1 MNEFEREDLREQR
14 ERHKQRMA
22 DFQRGIV
29 ERELTRPLP
38 DPIEKWREKSER
50 ARAERERAK
59 RRLAA
64 PPPAPSPSIDE
75 RIRAFAEAERRYIL
89 SVTSEAIGEFLGG
102 EARKFDGAIG
112 ELRREV
118 AALRASI
125 ADAKMALQTTR
136 GETRSLERILD
147 SVRAENVALRDR
159 LATVER
165 EADRARR
172 ERRDGKVDAALGA
185 LGETIDRIDSNVFSL
200 RESGTTR

>member
-1 MNEFEREDLREQR
+1 MNEFERQEFMREQR
-14 ERHKQRMA
+14 EEHKRRMA
-22 DFQRGIV
+22 EFQRGIV

-38 DPIEKWREKSER
+38 DPIDAWREKSER

-64 PPPAPSPSIDE
+64 PPAQPQPSIDE
-75 RIRAFAEAERRYIL
+75 RIRALAELERKYIFDVTAEA
-89 SVTSEAIGEFLGG
+89 VAGFFATEAK
-102 EARKFDGAIG
+102 RFDGAIA

-136 GETRSLERILD
+136 GETRSLERSLD

-185 LGETIDRIDSNVFSL
+185 LGETMARVDENVVRL
-200 RESGTTR
+200 RETK

>member
-14 ERHKQRMA
+14 ERHKERMA

-38 DPIEKWREKSER
+38 DPMTEWREKSER

-64 PPPAPSPSIDE
+64 PPPAPSPSMDE
-75 RIRAFAEAERRYIL
+75 RIRILIEAEKRYIL
-89 SVTSEAIGEFLGG
+89 DVVSESVGEFFAT
-102 EARKFDGAIG
+102 EAKRFDDANAD
-112 ELRREV
+112 LRREV

-165 EADRARR
+165 EADRARQA
-172 ERRDGKVDAALGA
+172 RRDGKVDAALGA
-185 LGETIDRIDSNVFSL
+185 LG
-200 RESGTTR
+200 